1 MSHAEASEPWPNS
14 ETCLTEYA
22 ATLLSQQAWC
32 WGQDILRPEGNW
44 LVQLGFQRIE
54 PPPEHQDG
62 SSVYLCNLPRE
73 RNIVL
78 RGFGIFF
85 GNRQIGGVYLSR
97 FRFDPLFTTQSKL
110 DRLLWSEENLPEMQ
124 SPTPLQQSACLSLI
138 LDLFEW
144 IHDYEVTIV
153 EQLGM
158 EYRRSTLKA
167 WDNGK
172 RKIIPVEAMT
182 SAWRRLHTGLKVG
195 NQAEKPTFAQAI
207 GSPRFDRN

>member
-22 ATLLSQQAWC
+22 ATLLSQQTWC

-54 PPPEHQDG
+54 PPPEYQDG
-62 SSVYLCNLPRE
+62 SSVYFCNLPRE

-97 FRFDPLFTTQSKL
+97 FGFDHDSVETRSPPLVRRELAQNAIAHSTTTE
-110 DRLLWSEENLPEMQ
+110 RM
-124 SPTPLQQSACLSLI
+124 PLV
-138 LDLFEW
+138 D
-144 IHDYEVTIV
+144 
-153 EQLGM
+153 
-158 EYRRSTLKA
+158 
-167 WDNGK
+167 
-172 RKIIPVEAMT
+172 P
-182 SAWRRLHTGLKVG
+182 
-195 NQAEKPTFAQAI
+195 
-207 GSPRFDRN
+207 